1 MVAGASYLPFRTM
14 AEPLFALL
22 RCPKFIAAWSA
33 DKFWPLRHNSPRC
46 ISHRERLAVVLRE
59 PVDRNREHSSQH
71 KKKTTQIGWFHF
83 VVAGARCELSQN
95 AIYCGVSFKENCNWL
110 QYDCNRNI
118 FFKMQIFFSK
128 SIDKYT
134 LNVYNNKCKEV
145 DMKKRDLE
153 KLLKQNGWRF
163 LRSGANHDVFT
174 NGKEIEQLPR
184 HREINEQL
192 AKAIIKRR
200 GLK

>member
-1 MVAGASYLPFRTM
+1 
-14 AEPLFALL
+14 
-22 RCPKFIAAWSA
+22 
-33 DKFWPLRHNSPRC
+33 
-46 ISHRERLAVVLRE
+46 
-59 PVDRNREHSSQH
+59 
-71 KKKTTQIGWFHF
+71 
-83 VVAGARCELSQN
+83 
-95 AIYCGVSFKENCNWL
+95 
-110 QYDCNRNI
+110 
-118 FFKMQIFFSK
+118 MQIFFSK

-134 LNVYNNKCKEV
+134 LSVYNNKCKEV

>member
-1 MVAGASYLPFRTM
+1 M
-14 AEPLFALL
+14 
-22 RCPKFIAAWSA
+22 K
-33 DKFWPLRHNSPRC
+33 
-46 ISHRERLAVVLRE
+46 
-59 PVDRNREHSSQH
+59 
-71 KKKTTQIGWFHF
+71 
-83 VVAGARCELSQN
+83 
-95 AIYCGVSFKENCNWL
+95 
-110 QYDCNRNI
+110 
-118 FFKMQIFFSK
+118 K

-145 DMKKRDLE
+145 DMKRRDLE
-153 KLLKQNGWRF
+153 KLLIQNGWRF
-163 LRSGANHDVFT
+163 LRSGANHDVFA